1 MNLTEQIFA
10 HALVLVR
17 DMEEENRPLL
27 EILCR
32 SAEVSLGAK
41 LREGITPEDCRAD
54 FVAAASLYAVAAMS
68 EMKDAEEPEQVAVG
82 DLTVRR
88 ASPDAA
94 SCCLRYQAELM
105 MLPYLQDRFAFV
117 GV

>member
-1 MNLTEQIFA
+1 MKLTEQIFA
-10 HALVLVR
+10 NALVLIR
-17 DMEEENRPLL
+17 DMEAENRPLL

-41 LREGITPEDCRAD
+41 LREGMTPEDCRAD
-54 FVAAASLYAVAAMS
+54 FVAAASLYAVAALS
-68 EMKDAEEPEQVAVG
+68 EVKGAAAPEQVDLG